1 MLLNIRACCRYG
13 LDVDM
18 GECTIF
24 RVLVALVITDD
35 DLLSTTD
42 SIMFQLRY
50 RNGRVIS
57 NGARSS

>member
-1 MLLNIRACCRYG
+1 MLLNIRVCCLYG

-18 GECTIF
+18 GKCAIF
-24 RVLVALVITDD
+24 RVLMALVTIDD

-57 NGARSS
+57 NGARST